1 MITLIKDTV
10 YSLNGSSRNIS
21 VSVNPMS
28 IDLNYLSQ
36 LSFLNHPGVLI
47 ELDQTKKS

>member
-1 MITLIKDTV
+1 MTLIKDTV
-10 YSLNGSSRNIS
+10 YSLNGSSRNS
-21 VSVNPMS
+21 VSVNPVS

-36 LSFLNHPGVLI
+36 LSFLNHSGVLV